1 MVSRWYGELMTM
13 DPRVAL
19 NALTNAL
26 EEHLSAS
33 LNRRGDEDPSVESA
47 FYNISD
53 AFEAYEDALF
63 AASGEVTP
71 LDLYDEDDN
80 DSDDDDDDD
89 DDLDEDDDDDEND
102 EDSDGEDE
110 IYEDEDD
117 EER

>member
-1 MVSRWYGELMTM
+1 M
-13 DPRVAL
+13 AL

-33 LNRRGDEDPSVESA
+33 MNRRGDEDPAVESA

-71 LDLYDEDDN
+71 LDLYDEEDGEDE
-80 DSDDDDDDD
+80 
-89 DDLDEDDDDDEND
+89 LDED
-102 EDSDGEDE
+102 EDSEDDPELESEEE
-110 IYEDEDD
+110 IYEDE
-117 EER
+117 EEEDR

>member
-1 MVSRWYGELMTM
+1 MTM

-33 LNRRGDEDPSVESA
+33 LNRRGNEDPAVESA
-47 FYNISD
+47 FYEISD

-71 LDLYDEDDN
+71 LDLYDEDDSDDDGDD
-80 DSDDDDDDD
+80 DSDDELEEEEDD
-89 DDLDEDDDDDEND
+89 DEDDD
-102 EDSDGEDE
+102 GEAE
-110 IYEDEDD
+110 VYEED

>member
-1 MVSRWYGELMTM
+1 MTM

-33 LNRRGDEDPSVESA
+33 MNRRGDEDPAVESA

-71 LDLYDEDDN
+71 LDLYDEEDGE
-80 DSDDDDDDD
+80 
-89 DDLDEDDDDDEND
+89 DDLDED
-102 EDSDGEDE
+102 EDSEDDPALDSEEE
-110 IYEDEDD
+110 IYEDE
-117 EER
+117 EEEQR

>member
-1 MVSRWYGELMTM
+1 M

-71 LDLYDEDDN
+71 LDLYDEDDDEN
-80 DSDDDDDDD
+80 
-89 DDLDEDDDDDEND
+89 DLDEDDDDDDD
-102 EDSDGEDE
+102 EPDLDGDEE

-117 EER
+117 DDR

>member
-1 MVSRWYGELMTM
+1 M

-33 LNRRGDEDPSVESA
+33 MNRRGDEDPAVESA

-71 LDLYDEDDN
+71 LDLYDEEDGE
-80 DSDDDDDDD
+80 
-89 DDLDEDDDDDEND
+89 DDLDED
-102 EDSDGEDE
+102 EDSEDDPDLDSEEE
-110 IYEDEDD
+110 IYEDE
-117 EER
+117 EEEQR

>member
-1 MVSRWYGELMTM
+1 MTM

>member
-1 MVSRWYGELMTM
+1 MTM

-33 LNRRGDEDPSVESA
+33 MNRRGNEDPSVESA

-71 LDLYDEDDN
+71 LDLYDEDDSGED
-80 DSDDDDDDD
+80 DSDDDGDDDD
-89 DDLDEDDDDDEND
+89 YDEEDDDEDA
-102 EDSDGEDE
+102 EDSEDDADGADE
-110 IYEDEDD
+110 SYEDD

>member
-1 MVSRWYGELMTM
+1 M

-80 DSDDDDDDD
+80 E
-89 DDLDEDDDDDEND
+89 DDLDEDDDDDEPDLDGD
-102 EDSDGEDE
+102 EE

-117 EER
+117 DDR

>member
-1 MVSRWYGELMTM
+1 M

-89 DDLDEDDDDDEND
+89 DDLDEDDDEND

>member
-1 MVSRWYGELMTM
+1 MTM

-33 LNRRGDEDPSVESA
+33 LNRRGNEDPAVESA
-47 FYNISD
+47 FYEISD

-71 LDLYDEDDN
+71 LDLYDEDD
-80 DSDDDDDDD
+80 SDDDDDDD
-89 DDLDEDDDDDEND
+89 SDDELEEEEDDDDEDDD
-102 EDSDGEDE
+102 GEAE
-110 IYEDEDD
+110 VYEED

>member
-1 MVSRWYGELMTM
+1 M

-33 LNRRGDEDPSVESA
+33 MNRRGDEDPAVESA

-71 LDLYDEDDN
+71 LDLYDEEDGE
-80 DSDDDDDDD
+80 
-89 DDLDEDDDDDEND
+89 DDLDED
-102 EDSDGEDE
+102 EDSEDDPALDSEEE
-110 IYEDEDD
+110 IYEDE
-117 EER
+117 EEEQR